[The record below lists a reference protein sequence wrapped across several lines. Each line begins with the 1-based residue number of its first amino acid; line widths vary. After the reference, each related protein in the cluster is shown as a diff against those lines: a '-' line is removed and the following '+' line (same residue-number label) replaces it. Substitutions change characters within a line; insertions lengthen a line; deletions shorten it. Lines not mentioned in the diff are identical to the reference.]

1 MSTPHMRLRG
11 PLAVHPAVLDRRIR
25 DLVVLG
31 LSALVPGVLALA
43 ITLELPSHDL
53 PLVLAAI
60 AGLIGT
66 VALMVS
72 SRLEVTV
79 ALLAV
84 YLGVLNGPIK
94 LGIGSHELTA
104 AIPDVLIIAVCL
116 GIVMRMI
123 VRRERMRLPPMA
135 SWVVAFTGVVVIEA
149 FNPNTHGLLH
159 VIGGFRQQLQW
170 LPFFF
175 FGYLLMRSKKR
186 FRELFVIVCVAALA
200 NGVVAAYQTGLTP
213 AQLAGWGPG
222 YHQLIF
228 PTSGT
233 GRTYT
238 SEGEARVRP
247 PGLGS
252 EAGFSGGVGVLALPF
267 GLALL
272 ASARRRRWV
281 YMVLCLGALVAII
294 TGLGRLQLVGVG
306 VGVAAFAAL
315 AAAAGQRVLRTLGVL
330 LAIAALAVPTGVL
343 LVSILRPGTFNRYE
357 TISTSSSTT
366 LHKSNALELVP
377 RYLEA
382 APFGFGLGSV
392 GPVSGFGGKNINLLE
407 GHGVSTETQYNFIVT
422 ELGAPG
428 LVVWIAVSV
437 YLMFIVAVGMRR
449 VRDSDLAVYLAA
461 AFAPVFA
468 LFIEG
473 TSGPISNSAAA
484 GPYFWFALGIA
495 AYWFAGPGQRSRMIA
510 TARRLTAAAPAKA
523 AAAPAKAGA

>member
-1 MSTPHMRLRG
+1 MSTSHLRLRG
-11 PLAVHPAVLDRRIR
+11 PLAVHPAVIDRRVR
-25 DLVVLG
+25 DLAVLG

-43 ITLELPSHDL
+43 ITLELPTHDL

-60 AGLIGT
+60 VGVIGI

-72 SRLEVTV
+72 SRMDVTV
-79 ALLAV
+79 ALLAI
-84 YLGVLNGPIK
+84 YLGMLNGPIK
-94 LGIGSHELTA
+94 LGIGAHELTA
-104 AIPDVLIIAVCL
+104 AISDVLILAVCL
-116 GIVMRMI
+116 GAVMRI
-123 VRRERMRLPPMA
+123 VVHRDRVRLPPMA
-135 SWVVAFTGVVVIEA
+135 SWVVAFTGVVMIEA
-149 FNPNTHGLLH
+149 FNPNTHGVLH
-159 VIGGFRQQLQW
+159 TIGGFRQQLQW

-186 FRELFVIVCVAALA
+186 FRQMFLIVCVAALA

-222 YHQLIF
+222 YHQLIY
-228 PTSGT
+228 PTTGT

-252 EAGFSGGVGVLALPF
+252 EAGFSGGVGMLALPF

-272 ASARRRRWV
+272 ASSRRRRWV
-281 YMVLCLGALVAII
+281 YVVLCLGALVALL
-294 TGLGRLQLVGVG
+294 TGLGRLQLVGAGLG
-306 VGVAAFAAL
+306 VVAFAAL
-315 AAAAGQRVLRTLGVL
+315 AAAAGQRVLRTLGAL
-330 LAIAALAVPTGVL
+330 LAIAALAVPTGLL
-343 LVSILRPGTFNRYE
+343 LVSALRPGTFNRYE
-357 TISTSSSTT
+357 SISTNSSTT
-366 LHKSNALELVP
+366 LHKSSALELVP

-392 GPVSGFGGKNINLLE
+392 GPVSGFGGKNANLLE

-428 LVVWIAVSV
+428 LLVWVAMSV
-437 YLMFIVAVGMRR
+437 YLMFIVAFGMRR
-449 VRDSDLAVYLAA
+449 VRDSDLAVCLAA

-473 TSGPISNSAAA
+473 TSGPISDSAAA
-484 GPYFWFALGIA
+484 GPYFWFALGTA

-510 TARRLTAAAPAKA
+510 TARSLTGPI
-523 AAAPAKAGA
+523 PAKAGV